1 MESPSGPLL
10 ISRGMGPSRDPE
22 VGDRVDAVEIS
33 EQGGNDAEDDVAVAV
48 HVDTKGGDEGD
59 VVRWVERVGGLK
71 NELTTAALEPLVTK
85 VADAVFP
92 TGGAWAT

>member
-1 MESPSGPLL
+1 MEIPK
-10 ISRGMGPSRDPE
+10 
-22 VGDRVDAVEIS
+22 
-33 EQGGNDAEDDVAVAV
+33 QGGNHAKDNVAVAV

-59 VVRWVERVGGLK
+59 VVRWVDRVGGLK

-92 TGGAWAT
+92 TGGA